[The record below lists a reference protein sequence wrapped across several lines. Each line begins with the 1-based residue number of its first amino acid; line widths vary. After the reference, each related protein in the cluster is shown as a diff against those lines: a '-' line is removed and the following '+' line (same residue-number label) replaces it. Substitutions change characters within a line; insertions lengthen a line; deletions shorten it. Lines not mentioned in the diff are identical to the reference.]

1 MLSLDR
7 ERALRALAAGS
18 LALVLVVIVASAAI
32 RLSEQDLGAWMPLV
46 RGTHRASAS
55 LATLLILAVS
65 WLAWRAGRRAL
76 AAGILVLTVA
86 LSILGAA
93 TGISPPRAA
102 QAGNLL
108 GGLALAAL
116 LARLAFPVSG
126 MWGAILVVLSLQAC
140 LGAWLSIFADD
151 LWSWTLLVHA
161 LLGIALAAMLVW
173 TALRRPQPGERLAL
187 MLVAL
192 VAPAAGAAAALL
204 GAPAA
209 ATVAHAVAVAALVIA
224 AVSLDPYQG
233 RGRRTGRS

>member
-93 TGISPPRAA
+93 TGISPPPAA

-126 MWGAILVVLSLQAC
+126 MWGAILVVLSLQA
-140 LGAWLSIFADD
+140 
-151 LWSWTLLVHA
+151 
-161 LLGIALAAMLVW
+161 
-173 TALRRPQPGERLAL
+173 
-187 MLVAL
+187 
-192 VAPAAGAAAALL
+192 
-204 GAPAA
+204 
-209 ATVAHAVAVAALVIA
+209 
-224 AVSLDPYQG
+224 
-233 RGRRTGRS
+233 